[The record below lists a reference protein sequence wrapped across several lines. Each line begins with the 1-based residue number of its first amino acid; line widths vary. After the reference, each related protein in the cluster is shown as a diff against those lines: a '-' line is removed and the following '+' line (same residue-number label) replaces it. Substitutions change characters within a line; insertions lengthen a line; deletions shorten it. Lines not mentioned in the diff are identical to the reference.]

1 MTAEP
6 TFADFWAVYP
16 RRVGRGAAEKSWE
29 KVTKRMK
36 IAPSVIVEGAKR
48 YAAAKRGTDPQFI
61 AHGGTWLNQQRWLD
75 EPDTMQEP
83 EQETAVDPAAAAWVQ
98 QNKTAHALR
107 NRIIERTR
115 EHHQHRIEEAA
126 RRLDAT
132 EQEFWSCLTPGVDGI
147 AYRAWDAA
155 IADIFRGNTA
165 PSYLPIDKRHW
176 LSARDRLLTRRRCVA
191 GPAFSRLPTFSR
203 VQADEND
210 AIEQASQ
217 LTVEDKADEYAENF

>member
-1 MTAEP
+1 MI
-6 TFADFWAVYP
+6 TFDDFWRAYP
-16 RRVGRGAAEKSWE
+16 RKVGKGAAQKSWD
-29 KVTKRMK
+29 KCVNRMK
-36 IAPSVIVEGAKR
+36 IAPSVILDGAKR
-48 YAAAKRGTDPQFI
+48 YAGAKAGADIQYI
-61 AHGGTWLNQQRWLD
+61 AHPSTWLNQQRWLD

-83 EQETAVDPAAAAWVQ
+83 EQETAPDPGAAEWMVK
-98 QNKTAHALR
+98 NKTAHALR

-115 EHHQHRIEEAA
+115 EHHQHRVAEAA

-147 AYRAWDAA
+147 EYRAWDAA

-176 LSARDRLLTRRRCVA
+176 LSARDRLLTRRRYVV

-210 AIEQASQ
+210 ATEQVSQ